1 MANNWHFCEQ
11 RPADPI
17 RNPISGEFFS
27 TEAVSNAAE
36 AIVREGIQNSLDAR
50 IDRTSGRAEVRI
62 YLSETANA
70 LSPAKVRLW
79 FSSLWPH
86 IKAHRNGLRNQPDTT
101 KSCQFVC
108 FEDFKTTGLTGDAS
122 AHQVVNGAP
131 NHFLNFFRAEGYSDK
146 GEHDRGSWG
155 VGKTVFPR
163 ASRISTFFGLTVRDH
178 GDGKGLLLGR
188 SILKFH
194 EVDGK
199 SFKSDGYFGVR
210 RDDDLVEPCEDEAT
224 LDEFRRDFKLRRQHE
239 PGLPIVV
246 PWCDDDDDNI
256 TPESVIHAVVYGFF
270 YPILMGHL
278 SVTIATSTTELVLN
292 SNSIL
297 EQMRPRDF
305 QVLPLLELAEWAKTR
320 TETEFQHLLPP
331 VADRA
336 QKWSPDLVPDAVA
349 QLVRQSLDQNNRI
362 ALRVPMSVH
371 QKANG
376 PQRTFFD
383 VFLERSDDDGERP
396 VFIRDELI
404 IPGVR
409 APRLTQV
416 RCLVIVEDK
425 PLAALLRDAEN
436 PAHVEWSPNT
446 GNFKDKY
453 KFGPGAI
460 KFVIESVATILKYVY
475 QMERKP
481 DPSITID
488 FFSLPAPPDDEDA
501 IPAKRRKA
509 TSKPGIDPPPPIPPI
524 PRRPARYRIESLPGG
539 FRIVTGDPDA
549 RTPQRLSISV
559 AYDVRR
565 GDPLSKYDE
574 ADFRLDKPPITY
586 SADDNSVEVESAEK
600 NRMKVVV
607 CKPRFCLDVTGFDL
621 DRDLYVKTKVDK
633 SDSKE
638 AGNVD

>member
-27 TEAVSNAAE
+27 TEAVSNATE

-62 YLSETANA
+62 YLSETDSA
-70 LSPAKVRLW
+70 LPPAKISRW

-86 IKAHRNGLRNQPDTT
+86 IKAHRNGLRNQPDPT
-101 KSCQFVC
+101 KPCQFIY
-108 FEDFKTTGLTGDAS
+108 FEDFKTTGLTGDVS

-131 NHFLNFFRAEGYSDK
+131 NHFLNFFRAEGHSDK

-178 GDGKGLLLGR
+178 DEGNGLLLGR
-188 SILKFH
+188 SILRYH
-194 EVDGK
+194 QVDGK

-210 RDDDLVEPCEDEAT
+210 RDDDLVEPCEEEAT

-239 PGLPIVV
+239 PGLSIVV

-256 TPESVIHAVVYGFF
+256 TPESVIHAVVHGFF
-270 YPILMGHL
+270 YPILIGHL
-278 SVTIATSTTELVLN
+278 SVTIATPTTELVLN

-297 EQMRPRDF
+297 EQMRTRDS
-305 QVLPLLELAEWAKTR
+305 QVLPLLELAEWAKTC
-320 TETEFQHLLPP
+320 TDTEFQHLLPP

-336 QKWSPDLVPDAVA
+336 QNWSPDLVPDAVA
-349 QLVRQSLDQNNRI
+349 QHVRQSFDQRHRV
-362 ALRVPMSVH
+362 ALRVPMTVH
-371 QKANG
+371 QKSNG

-383 VFLERSDDDGERP
+383 VFLERSGDDRERP

-404 IPGVR
+404 IPGVK
-409 APRLTQV
+409 AQRLAQV

-436 PAHVEWSPNT
+436 PAHVEWSPKT

-460 KFVIESVATILKYVY
+460 KFVLESVATILKIVN
-475 QMERKP
+475 QKERKP

-501 IPAKRRKA
+501 IPVKRRKA
-509 TSKPGIDPPPPIPPI
+509 KSKPGIDPPPPISPI
-524 PRRPARYRIESLPGG
+524 PRRPARFRIESLRGG
-539 FRIVTGDPDA
+539 FRIVSGDPDA
-549 RTPQRLSISV
+549 PIPKRLDIRV

-565 GDPLSKYDE
+565 GDPLSKYDP
-574 ADFRLDKPPITY
+574 ADFRLDKPPITW
-586 SADDNSVEVESAEK
+586 SADDDSAEVESAELG
-600 NRMKVVV
+600 RMKVVV
-607 CKPRFCLDVTGFDL
+607 RKPRFRLDVTGFDL
-621 DRDLYVKTKVDK
+621 NRDLYVRAKVDK

-638 AGNVD
+638 TGDVD